1 MKVTCEL
8 KPLAI
13 ISCFVLLA
21 SLFLVPILHKTTLKN
36 YTFIGDSLTI
46 TLSSK
51 ADENDLKCMEKDRN
65 EKTCP
70 FNQNSDDSIPAESF
84 GIVVFQHHWTT
95 GLNEKVIPQIL
106 KRENRIETDLT
117 SPKEA
122 GFAIAKAKELAS
134 QGKRKQAKKLFEHA
148 LSLKPK
154 SIVALNSYGEFLE
167 GNHSCF
173 YFY

>member
-8 KPLAI
+8 KPLTLI
-13 ISCFVLLA
+13 CCLVLLA
-21 SLFLVPILHKTTLKN
+21 SLFLVPILHKTTFNN
-36 YTFIGDSLTI
+36 YAFFGDLSI
-46 TLSSK
+46 TSNRK
-51 ADENDLKCMEKDRN
+51 TDENDLKCMENDRTDN
-65 EKTCP
+65 TCP